1 MLNIK
6 IPLINCRLCLPLFL
20 TVIVGCI
27 LGYTSLNFIF
37 KTCKPLVREENIA
50 FDNDFAELKTLGKEN
65 MARSNT
71 KHMTEMR
78 VLASALLQ
86 QLNFT
91 VFTNFLIFFYLAS
104 LEQLLP

>member
-6 IPLINCRLCLPLFL
+6 IPLVNCRLYVPLFL
-20 TVIVGCI
+20 TFTVV
-27 LGYTSLNFIF
+27 YTLYFSNFIF
-37 KTCKPLVREENIA
+37 KTCKSLVREENIA
-50 FDNDFAELKTLGKEN
+50 FDNDFAELKNLGKEN
-65 MARSNT
+65 MARSHT

-91 VFTNFLIFFYLAS
+91 VLPNFYFFYVVS